1 MNWRTWTWKDYAGL
15 SLVGV
20 LVAGLL
26 VAYVWLPGFFSL
38 NLSGTKASLGPDWT
52 CTYPGK
58 GDPVCLKKP
67 PSN

>member
-1 MNWRTWTWKDYAGL
+1 VNWRLWTWRDYT
-15 SLVGV
+15 
-20 LVAGLL
+20 GLL
-26 VAYVWLPGFFSL
+26 VVIVLVLGVLLVYVELPGFLSF
-38 NLSGTKASLGPDWT
+38 NLVGTKANFGPDWA